1 MLALLSPAKK
11 QVFDKNKKNTISSE
25 IMFRQEAGELVS
37 LLKRLSSDE
46 LGKLMSISPTLAD
59 LNKKRYENFDP
70 NFSNSA
76 ITTPAVLAF
85 QGDAYQSL
93 QALDFT
99 HEDMKFCQHNLAI
112 ISGLY
117 GLLKPYDLIQP
128 YRLEMKTTLGNSKGN
143 NLYDFWG
150 NKVAERV
157 LMALQQHKSKVVINL
172 ASDEYAKV
180 LRHKQNIFPIITVD
194 FKENKNNELKTIGIH
209 AKKARGAMAR
219 FIIKNKI
226 EDPSGILEFNT
237 NGYVFNNDLSTA
249 EKLVFIR

>member
-11 QVFDKNKKNTISSE
+11 QVFDENKKNTISSE
-25 IMFRQEAGELVS
+25 IMFRQEAAELVA
-37 LLKRLSSDE
+37 LLKKLNTDE
-46 LGKLMSISPTLAD
+46 IEKLMSISPTLAD

-93 QALDFT
+93 QASDFT
-99 HEDMKFCQHNLAI
+99 SDDMKFCQQNLAI

-117 GLLKPYDLIQP
+117 GLLKPYDLIQA
-128 YRLEMKTTLGNSKGN
+128 YRLEMKTVLENRKGN

-150 NKVAERV
+150 NKIVDKIV
-157 LMALQQHKSKVVINL
+157 IALKQHENKVVINL
-172 ASDEYAKV
+172 ASDEYARV
-180 LRHKQNIFPIITVD
+180 IRQKQNIFPVITID
-194 FKENKNNELKTIGIH
+194 FKESKNNEIKTVGIH

-219 FIIKNKI
+219 FIIKNKL
-226 EDPSGILEFNT
+226 EHPSSIREFNT

-249 EKLVFIR
+249 DKLVFIR